1 MLKNMKCFRDT
12 AGLIILR
19 KIIQLLCVFIYFTLF
34 KCRFVLE
41 TADRCLVFTEMVKHA
56 QICPVMART

>member
-1 MLKNMKCFRDT
+1 MSKNVKCFCDT

-19 KIIQLLCVFIYFTLF
+19 KIIQLLCVFIYFTFF

-41 TADRCLVFTEMVKHA
+41 TADHCRVITEMMKHA